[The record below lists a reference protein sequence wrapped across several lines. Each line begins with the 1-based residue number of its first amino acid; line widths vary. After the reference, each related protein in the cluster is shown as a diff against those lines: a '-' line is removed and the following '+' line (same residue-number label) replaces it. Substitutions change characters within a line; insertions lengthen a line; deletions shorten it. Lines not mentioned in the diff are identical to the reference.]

1 MRRTHCC
8 EWAIVCT
15 VIFSGV
21 AALAQDACERLS
33 GAKVSNTTI
42 TLAQTVAAGTFN
54 GPPAPF
60 SAVDSTAMYKSLPA
74 FCRLVAEAKPTSDA
88 EIKLEG
94 RLPAAC

>member
-15 VIFSGV
+15 VIFSGI
-21 AALAQDACERLS
+21 AARAQDACQRLS
-33 GAKVSNTTI
+33 AAKVPNATI

-60 SAVDSTAMYKSLPA
+60 SGQPRMLPGGSQQS
-74 FCRLVAEAKPTSDA
+74 R
-88 EIKLEG
+88 
-94 RLPAAC
+94 